1 MYKRV
6 LVALLALMPWSTQ
19 AALPDFQPIVEA
31 AAPAV
36 VKILVESEAQAMPSP
51 DELEELPEYLRR
63 FFEFRGRA
71 PQQQRVQGVTRRPR
85 AACDPSSLR
94 SPPRRLRAVFYIA
107 R

>member
-1 MYKRV
+1 MYKLV
-6 LVALLALMPWSTQ
+6 LVALLALTPWSTQ

-71 PQQQRVQGVTRRPR
+71 PQQQRVQGDASSASASASTRSARPLATSRPR
-85 AACDPSSLR
+85 TPR
-94 SPPRRLRAVFYIA
+94 S
-107 R
+107 